1 MKEHPFSS
9 LALLFIAIIGICF
22 GSDKYSER
30 RYQIGYDAGYEAGYA
45 AAQQEVQEASVA
57 PSTVPIVGAAALGAI
72 ASDTSADCDY
82 ILNKSTKKFHYPYC
96 ASVSQMN
103 EGNKIYFSGKREDV
117 IKKGY
122 KPCGRCD
129 P

>member
-22 GSDKYSER
+22 GSDKYSEK

-45 AAQQEVQEASVA
+45 AAQQAVQETTAA
-57 PSTVPIVGAAALGAI
+57 PSSIPIVGAAALGAI
-72 ASDTSADCDY
+72 AGDTSADYDY
-82 ILNKSTKKFHYPYC
+82 ILNKSTKKFHYPDC
-96 ASVSQMN
+96 ASVLQMD
-103 EGNKIYFSGKREDV
+103 EGNKLYFSGKREDV

-122 KPCGRCD
+122 KSCGRCN